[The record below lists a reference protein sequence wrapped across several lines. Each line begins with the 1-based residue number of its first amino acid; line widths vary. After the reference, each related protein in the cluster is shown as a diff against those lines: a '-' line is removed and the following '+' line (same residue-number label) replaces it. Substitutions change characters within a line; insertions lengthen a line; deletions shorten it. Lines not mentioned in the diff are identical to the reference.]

1 MIDAYSYLAADCF
14 VIAAIL
20 RAIVGFAWS
29 IFVADWI
36 QKDGAAEPFGIFGM
50 LMGVFSLLAVPLWL
64 YGKRLRI
71 ATASTFS
78 KERVYEQS
86 HM

>member
-20 RAIVGFAWS
+20 RAVVGFAWS
-29 IFVADWI
+29 FFVAQWVEE
-36 QKDGAAEPFGIFGM
+36 KGAAEPFGIFAL
-50 LMGVFSLLAVPLWL
+50 LMGVFSLLTVPLWL

-71 ATASTFS
+71 ATAFRI
-78 KERVYEQS
+78 KDAKLAQ
-86 HM
+86 